1 MEQYKHNKRN
11 NEKGIVMR
19 LDHKSD
25 VKRKYKLLIESNYI
39 YETDSPSDIARVID
53 GYVNYT

>member
-19 LDHKSD
+19 LDYKSD
-25 VKRKYKLLIESNYI
+25 VKRKYKLLIE
-39 YETDSPSDIARVID
+39 
-53 GYVNYT
+53 